1 MVGLMD
7 PSYEEIFNNSNQ
19 FVGVLTPDG
28 TVRAA
33 NDTILKFT
41 ESNRKEIIGTK
52 LWNVPG
58 IRFSETVQRQV
69 RADIRKG
76 VNGESV
82 NHELTI
88 QGADR
93 KAVINF
99 SLQPLTDEHGE
110 VTHLLSEGHDLTEG
124 QQKNTV
130 RSATHHEQT
139 STDLLVAYSRD
150 ADEPMSESV
159 LHAFLALDMDI
170 FERDSTL
177 QDWIDVDFL
186 DEVDNLS
193 GRPITITTR
202 LWGYTVELTAGEVRI
217 YTDSHP

>member
-1 MVGLMD
+1 MD
-7 PSYEEIFNNSNQ
+7 PNYEEIFNHSNQ
-19 FVGVLTPDG
+19 FVGVLTSDG
-28 TVRAA
+28 SVRVA
-33 NDTILKFT
+33 NDTILRFT
-41 ESNRKEIIGTK
+41 GSNREEIIGTK

-58 IRFSETVQRQV
+58 VRFSETVQRQV
-69 RADIRKG
+69 RADVRKA
-76 VNGESV
+76 VKGESV
-82 NHELTI
+82 HHELTI

-110 VTHLLSEGHDLTEG
+110 VTHLLAEGHDLTKG

-130 RSATHHEQT
+130 KTATHHDQT

-150 ADEPMSESV
+150 TDEPMSESI
-159 LHAFLALDMDI
+159 LHAFLALDIDI

-186 DEVDNLS
+186 DKVDSLS
-193 GRPITITTR
+193 VRPITITTR
-202 LWGYTVELTAGEVRI
+202 LWGYTVDLTVGEVRI

>member
-1 MVGLMD
+1 MVELMD
-7 PSYEEIFNNSNQ
+7 PSYEKIFNHSNQ

-33 NDTILKFT
+33 NDTILKFIGSKR
-41 ESNRKEIIGTK
+41 EEIIGTK
-52 LWNVPG
+52 LWDVPG
-58 IRFSETVQRQV
+58 ISFSETVQRQV
-69 RADIRKG
+69 RADVRKA
-76 VNGESV
+76 VNCESV
-82 NHELTI
+82 HHELTL

-93 KAVINF
+93 KAIVNV

-110 VTHLLSEGHDLTEG
+110 VTHLLAEGHDLIEG

-130 RSATHHEQT
+130 RSAMHDEQT
-139 STDLLVAYSRD
+139 STNLLVAYSRD
-150 ADEPMSESV
+150 ADEPMSESI
-159 LHAFLALDMDI
+159 LHAFLALNIDI

-193 GRPITITTR
+193 VRPITLTTR
-202 LWGYTVELTAGEVRI
+202 LWGYTVELTADEVRI
-217 YTDSHP
+217 HADSHS

>member
-1 MVGLMD
+1 MD
-7 PSYEEIFNNSNQ
+7 LSYEEIFNHSNQ

-41 ESNRKEIIGTK
+41 GSNRKEIIGTK

-58 IRFSETVQRQV
+58 VRFSETVQQQV
-69 RADIRKG
+69 RADVRKA

-82 NHELTI
+82 HHELTI

-99 SLQPLTDEHGE
+99 SLQSLTDEHDE
-110 VTHLLSEGHDLTEG
+110 VTHLLAEGHDLTEG

-130 RSATHHEQT
+130 RSATHHEQP

-159 LHAFLALDMDI
+159 LHAFLALDIDI
-170 FERDSTL
+170 FEKDSTL

-186 DEVDNLS
+186 EAVDNHS
-193 GRPITITTR
+193 VRPITITTR

>member
-1 MVGLMD
+1 MD
-7 PSYEEIFNNSNQ
+7 PNYEEIFNHSNQ
-19 FVGVLTPDG
+19 FLGVLTPDG
-28 TVRAA
+28 SVRVA
-33 NDTILKFT
+33 NDTILRFT
-41 ESNRKEIIGTK
+41 GSNREEIIGTK

-58 IRFSETVQRQV
+58 VRFSETVQRQV
-69 RADIRKG
+69 RADVRKA
-76 VNGESV
+76 VKGESV
-82 NHELTI
+82 HHELTI

-110 VTHLLSEGHDLTEG
+110 VTHLLAEGHDLTKG

-130 RSATHHEQT
+130 KTATHHDQT
-139 STDLLVAYSRD
+139 STDLLVAYSRG
-150 ADEPMSESV
+150 ADEQMSESI

-186 DEVDNLS
+186 DKVDSLS
-193 GRPITITTR
+193 VRPITITTR
-202 LWGYTVELTAGEVRI
+202 LWGYTVELTASEIRI
-217 YTDSHP
+217 YSDSHP